1 MKRKL
6 LSLVLA
12 FCMTLSLVPAASA
25 HWVADGNAE
34 TEGVKFKV
42 EYFKPDQEEAVATR
56 YFNNEGNDDWGGTE
70 GKNPDHFWDPITVM
84 GDHEAL
90 KGCTKAVVTLF
101 ADITLEDTTILVDK
115 GHDVTITSK
124 GGTVHTINCTLKGTI
139 EAGEGG
145 AHKPGMDA
153 ISIASDNEGNA
164 LTLDKVKVAI
174 SGPAAAAAAGE
185 GNNPTQGIYND
196 GTLTLQ
202 NGAEVTVNG
211 VSQNGVN
218 GSGTLAVQGTGTKL
232 SVASVGGSGVKG
244 GSVTV
249 SEGAAISVDGAAYH
263 GVTVDTLSVTGANSK
278 VESKN
283 TTMYGV
289 TAANGITLSDN
300 ATISATLKDDATVIA
315 PIHLE
320 KGVFEVSEN
329 ATVTGNV
336 FLGSDA
342 SISGAGSSKVQTVT
356 AVATIGDKPYAT
368 LKDAVAA
375 ATSTD
380 TIQLLKDVTLTE
392 KLTINK
398 AITLEGNNKT
408 ITGQNNSKEVFL
420 EVTGGN
426 VTIQNLKVKDFGGN
440 TGTTGQWGLIK
451 VPEGDG
457 TTEGKLTVKNVT
469 ASNFNRAAVDVRKG
483 TFEVANCTFDCA
495 NQSESKLTKGVLA
508 QNVTGTISN
517 TTITNAETTYTEP
530 GNAWNTNAIE
540 TWGNTTL
547 TITGCTLGT
556 ADKTVKNGV
565 SMNTGDG
572 ASTVTMSDTT
582 VVATN
587 RIVKLTPKSS
597 TEGAGTSAL
606 TIESGKYTGTFLI
619 NQGEVAGAGCSIT
632 VNGGYFTDDPT
643 PYLAEGK
650 AAVESDVAGYNFMI
664 GEKGDAP
671 ADVVAGAPDIAPV
684 PQDITGEDKTLA
696 DNVKSALTGGDTGSA
711 PELVKDDSPLVAA
724 ARTEANKNTVT
735 EDAGKEAL
743 KGAGVNV
750 EAATV
755 SIVIQPYMDIEIT
768 AADAGEGTF
777 TLDITPMYRTIATTA
792 DVDDG
797 DEIKLEDGTDK
808 NAVEVVRAKELT
820 VTKSVTIT
828 LPLPTGFVDTS
839 VNNLY
844 VNHKKDNG
852 PTYVYTGTVENN
864 VLTFVNP
871 HGFSEFSVSKTSS
884 AVAEVEG
891 VSYASLQD
899 AVNAVAN
906 NGTIKLLANG
916 SATVSKEIS
925 FNVEKGTYTATITP
939 ASNLEMKVVQGTA
952 QDTYTFTEKSGGG
965 SSGGGGSSSGGGG
978 GSVVTQYTLT
988 FDTNGGT
995 AISKVTKDKGTK
1007 VDLSGYTTTRQGY
1020 TFAGWYADEALTDKV
1035 TSVTLN
1041 SNKTVYAKWTEK
1053 TPEKPALP
1061 FADVTK
1067 GDWFYDAV
1075 QYVYDKGMMNGVDG
1089 GRFAPNAAT
1098 SRAMIVTILYRLEN
1112 EPGVSGKSPFT
1123 DVAAGQW
1130 YTNAVAWAAANGI
1143 VTGTTDTTFAP
1154 NGNITREQMAAILYR
1169 YASYKGLD
1177 VSRQAD
1183 LSGYADANAISAY
1196 AKQAMAW
1203 ANGQGLITGV
1213 TATTLRPDGNAVRA
1227 QAATILMRLCEQVL

>member
-25 HWVADGNAE
+25 HWVAND
-34 TEGVKFKV
+34 EGTKPDAAKFKV
-42 EYFKPDQEEAVATR
+42 EYFKTGEKSAFVTR
-56 YFNNEGNDDWGGTE
+56 YFDNEDNDDWGG
-70 GKNPDHFWDPITVM
+70 PDQKPGDHLWDPITVM
-84 GDHEAL
+84 GDDEAL
-90 KGCTKAVVTLF
+90 RGCTKAVVTLF
-101 ADITLEDTTILVDK
+101 ENITLEDTTILVAK
-115 GHDVTITSK
+115 GHDVTITSE
-124 GGTVHTINCTLKGTI
+124 GDTAHTINCTLDGTI
-139 EAGEGG
+139 KAGDNG
-145 AHKPGMDA
+145 AHTPGMDA

-244 GSVTV
+244 GDVTV

-320 KGVFEVSEN
+320 KGVFEASEN

-408 ITGQNNSKEVFL
+408 ITGKADDTGVYFEITSGTFTISDAKLTGFGHTAET
-420 EVTGGN
+420 VTGAG
-426 VTIQNLKVKDFGGN
+426 VF
-440 TGTTGQWGLIK
+440 K
-451 VPEGDG
+451 VPDSASDAKIVA
-457 TTEGKLTVKNVT
+457 TNLTVEK
-469 ASNFNRAAVDVRKG
+469 FNRAAFDLRSG
-483 TFEVANCTFDCA
+483 SFELKDCNINCDNGA
-495 NQSESKLTKGVLA
+495 EKLLTKGIVA
-508 QNVTGTISN
+508 WTGAVKGTVTGGTIIGSN
-517 TTITNAETTYTEP
+517 STYE
-530 GNAWNTNAIE
+530 GWSANGIE
-540 TWGNTTL
+540 ISAGSEV
-547 TITGCTLGT
+547 
-556 ADKTVKNGV
+556 TVKDVTINSTKGGISV
-565 SMNTGDG
+565 ARNAGTGAAKVTVENCTINAADYALRIFESNNKYEPVQG
-572 ASTVTMSDTT
+572 SSATVT
-582 VVATN
+582 VN
-587 RIVKLTPKSS
+587 
-597 TEGAGTSAL
+597 G
-606 TIESGKYTGTFLI
+606 GKYTGDVRISLKDNGTTD
-619 NQGEVAGAGCSIT
+619 GSSTIT
-632 VNGGYFTDDPT
+632 ISEGYFTADPT

-650 AAVESDVAGYNFMI
+650 AAVESTDASYIFMVKDAGS
-664 GEKGDAP
+664 EA
-671 ADVVAGAPDIAPV
+671 ADVVAGEPSVEANLPSDATEKDKELANSLSTAMKN
-684 PQDITGEDKTLA
+684 QD
-696 DNVKSALTGGDTGSA
+696 SA
-711 PELVKDDSPLVAA
+711 PTFEGGVSAA
-724 ARTEANKNTVT
+724 ANVVADQNTVT
-735 EDAGKEAL
+735 AEDGKKAL
-743 KGAGVNV
+743 TEGGVTIGQDDN
-750 EAATV
+750 V

-792 DVDDG
+792 DVDKG
-797 DEIKLEDGTDK
+797 EAIKLEKDGK
-808 NAVEVVRAKELT
+808 NAVQMGQAKKLN
-820 VTKSVTIT
+820 VTRQVTIT
-828 LPLPTGFVDTS
+828 LPLPTNFVAES
-839 VNNLY
+839 VDKLY

-891 VSYASLQD
+891 VSYASL
-899 AVNAVAN
+899 
-906 NGTIKLLANG
+906 
-916 SATVSKEIS
+916 
-925 FNVEKGTYTATITP
+925 
-939 ASNLEMKVVQGTA
+939 
-952 QDTYTFTEKSGGG
+952 
-965 SSGGGGSSSGGGG
+965 
-978 GSVVTQYTLT
+978 
-988 FDTNGGT
+988 
-995 AISKVTKDKGTK
+995 
-1007 VDLSGYTTTRQGY
+1007 
-1020 TFAGWYADEALTDKV
+1020 
-1035 TSVTLN
+1035 
-1041 SNKTVYAKWTEK
+1041 
-1053 TPEKPALP
+1053 
-1061 FADVTK
+1061 
-1067 GDWFYDAV
+1067 
-1075 QYVYDKGMMNGVDG
+1075 
-1089 GRFAPNAAT
+1089 
-1098 SRAMIVTILYRLEN
+1098 
-1112 EPGVSGKSPFT
+1112 
-1123 DVAAGQW
+1123 
-1130 YTNAVAWAAANGI
+1130 
-1143 VTGTTDTTFAP
+1143 
-1154 NGNITREQMAAILYR
+1154 
-1169 YASYKGLD
+1169 
-1177 VSRQAD
+1177 
-1183 LSGYADANAISAY
+1183 
-1196 AKQAMAW
+1196 
-1203 ANGQGLITGV
+1203 
-1213 TATTLRPDGNAVRA
+1213 
-1227 QAATILMRLCEQVL
+1227 

>member
-6 LSLVLA
+6 LSLFLV
-12 FCMTLSLVPAASA
+12 FCMTLSLVPSAFAAGAEGSGDSSQEGTES
-25 HWVADGNAE
+25 VAKIGDQTYTTLKAAFEAAQGESSPGTTITLTSDASLTEKVSITKDVILEAGNFTVTGSTSNAA
-34 TEGVKFKV
+34 V
-42 EYFKPDQEEAVATR
+42 YFEIT
-56 YFNNEGNDDWGGTE
+56 GGTFTVNG
-70 GKNPDHFWDPITVM
+70 GKFTSFGNTADTVT
-84 GDHEAL
+84 GAGVFKIPATASDASIQATGVTVEAFNRAAFDVRNGEFAL
-90 KGCTKAVVTLF
+90 KDC
-101 ADITLEDTTILVDK
+101 
-115 GHDVTITSK
+115 
-124 GGTVHTINCTLKGTI
+124 TINCDNSQKNRLNKGVV
-139 EAGEGG
+139 AGY
-145 AHKPGMDA
+145 DA
-153 ISIASDNEGNA
+153 
-164 LTLDKVKVAI
+164 
-174 SGPAAAAAAGE
+174 
-185 GNNPTQGIYND
+185 
-196 GTLTLQ
+196 
-202 NGAEVTVNG
+202 
-211 VSQNGVN
+211 
-218 GSGTLAVQGTGTKL
+218 TGT
-232 SVASVGGSGVKG
+232 VT
-244 GSVTV
+244 GSVTGGEIKGVNSTYEGWSASGIEISSGATVTV
-249 SEGAAISVDGAAYH
+249 SGVTIDSTKGGISVARNFGHGAAT
-263 GVTVDTLSVTGANSK
+263 VTVSNCTINAKDFALRIFESNNSISA
-278 VESKN
+278 VESSSAA
-283 TTMYGV
+283 V
-289 TAANGITLSDN
+289 TIDSGSYTGDVR
-300 ATISATLKDDATVIA
+300 ISLKDDAATDGQSKISITGGTFSANVS
-315 PIHLE
+315 E
-320 KGVFEVSEN
+320 KGFVADGYLVKSSDEKFVVVPVGDAEAEVASDS
-329 ATVTGNV
+329 
-336 FLGSDA
+336 GSV
-342 SISGAGSSKVQTVT
+342 K
-356 AVATIGDKPYAT
+356 YAT
-368 LKDAVAA
+368 LAEA
-375 ATSTD
+375 
-380 TIQLLKDVTLTE
+380 IQKAEANNTVKLLKDVTLTE

-408 ITGQNNSKEVFL
+408 ITGKADSADVFL

-440 TGTTGQWGLIK
+440 TATTSQWGLIK

-572 ASTVTMSDTT
+572 ESKVTMSDTT

-597 TEGAGTSAL
+597 AEGTGTSAL

-619 NQGEVAGAGCSIT
+619 NQGSVAGAGCSIT

-650 AAVESDVAGYNFMI
+650 AAVESTDASYIFMVKDAGS
-664 GEKGDAP
+664 EA
-671 ADVVAGAPDIAPV
+671 ADVVAGEPSVEANLPSDATEKDKELANSLSTAMKN
-684 PQDITGEDKTLA
+684 QD
-696 DNVKSALTGGDTGSA
+696 SA
-711 PELVKDDSPLVAA
+711 PTFEGGVSAA
-724 ARTEANKNTVT
+724 ANVVADQNTVT
-735 EDAGKEAL
+735 VKDGEEAL
-743 KGAGVNV
+743 TQGGVTVGQDNN
-750 EAATV
+750 V

-768 AADAGEGTF
+768 AAGADEGTF

-792 DVDDG
+792 DVDKG
-797 DEIKLEDGTDK
+797 EQIKLEKDGK
-808 NAVEVVRAKELT
+808 NAVQMGQAKELN
-820 VTKSVTIT
+820 VTKPVTIT
-828 LPLPTGFVDTS
+828 LPLPDSFKNETA
-839 VNNLY
+839 LY
-844 VNHKKDNG
+844 VNHKI
-852 PTYVYTGTVENN
+852 YVYTGTVKDG
-864 VLTFVNP
+864 VLSFVNP
-871 HGFSEFSVSKTSS
+871 HGFSEFTISKKDT
-884 AVAEVEG
+884 AVAQIGEVM
-891 VSYASLQD
+891 YASLQD

-916 SATVSKEIS
+916 SATVSKAIS
-925 FNVEKGTYTATITP
+925 FTVERGSFTETIKAGSGFKMTQ
-939 ASNLEMKVVQGTA
+939 NGN
-952 QDTYTFTEKSGGG
+952 TYTFTEESGGGSTGGGG
-965 SSGGGGSSSGGGG
+965 SSGGGSSSGGGGG

-1007 VDLSGYTTTRQGY
+1007 VDLSSYTTTRQGY

-1061 FADVTK
+1061 FTDVTK

-1089 GRFAPNAAT
+1089 GRFAPNATT

-1112 EPGVSGKSPFT
+1112 EPAVSGKSPFT